1 MTVIRLTN
9 GGLFLHSPIKMDAET
24 RHALDSIGPVR
35 AVVAPN
41 RVHHLFVADYVT
53 AYPKARI
60 YAAPGLAEKR
70 RDLPFDG
77 VLSDSAPDEWR
88 GDLEQHLFR
97 GAPVLNEVVF
107 LHPATRTLLLTDLAF
122 NVPVENVAN
131 ERLLDRLFARLLG
144 TPGRFGPHRLVR
156 LRAFRDLRAARESVD
171 RILRWDFDRIIVSH
185 GDVLE
190 TGGRERLAEAFA
202 FLAHRSPS

>member
-1 MTVIRLTN
+1 MRSLATGLWVAEQSFKASPLGLNVDTRMTVIRLTN

-60 YAAPGLAEKR
+60 YAAPGLPEKR

-97 GAPVLNEVVF
+97 GA
-107 LHPATRTLLLTDLAF
+107 TRWCSCSL
-122 NVPVENVAN
+122 
-131 ERLLDRLFARLLG
+131 R
-144 TPGRFGPHRLVR
+144 PGHCC
-156 LRAFRDLRAARESVD
+156 S
-171 RILRWDFDRIIVSH
+171 RI
-185 GDVLE
+185 
-190 TGGRERLAEAFA
+190 
-202 FLAHRSPS
+202 